1 MVGGEFYAIVVGAE
15 NQSAS
20 MNRMQYRQVEAD
32 ALAPGDV
39 QVDVGVDFAVV
50 GQIDSNVPGAV
61 QVRILEQ
68 VQSEVLGSLLLL
80 LLSLGTAGVGF
91 WFCCQRFCQ
100 VNAALAALRSYAL
113 YQSRMLEQLATT
125 AKGAEGSLVFNARTE
140 PKSRW
145 EP

>member
-1 MVGGEFYAIVVGAE
+1 MAHLPRVKKLLLEFSLLLSFSISHVCA
-15 NQSAS
+15 
-20 MNRMQYRQVEAD
+20 
-32 ALAPGDV
+32 
-39 QVDVGVDFAVV
+39 AVMF
-50 GQIDSNVPGAV
+50 GTN
-61 QVRILEQ
+61 
-68 VQSEVLGSLLLL
+68 GSLLLL